1 MIECIRT
8 KATLIACALSSML
21 AVAQAQAPQKIT
33 IPPGELDT
41 ALESLVKQ
49 TGIQLLYDVRQ
60 VEGLRTLGV
69 SEAASPQAAVDALL
83 KGTTLTIKTDTSG
96 AILIAAPNSNRA
108 TATSATHDVPASLRS
123 AQADRQPA
131 PTQARNPADQGTNVR
146 SGAASTMEPSTFT
159 LDEIIVTGTRLK
171 RLEVEG
177 PSPVVVITRDDIERS
192 GAATPREVLNTVTQ
206 NAVSRDESGIGTFL
220 GASTV
225 QLRGLPLGTT
235 LMLINGRRVGSS
247 GPTVSAN
254 LFDLNN
260 IPLEA
265 IERIEVLTDSASA
278 IYGADAVGGAVNLI
292 LRSDFTG
299 AGANVRFGTSGEGDA
314 DERNAAL
321 TFGGKGD
328 AFSGMVVLDFFDRD
342 PLHGADRKLGSTWD
356 LSRLGAG
363 GTDFRETTGYPAN
376 IYGFDPD
383 TFDFA
388 PLPGLTTPFAA
399 TPPGTDGIGLTP
411 ADFAAS
417 DGMHSL
423 FDPGPYQTLQAE
435 AERKSVFASGRYIAS
450 SAIELFAE
458 ALYTHRDQIVEFAP
472 QPVSFATV
480 PASNPFNPFGV
491 DVWVDYRLT
500 ELGPRA
506 YEQTSEFSRFL
517 VGVEGQLGER
527 FDWQVYALVDE
538 DASDLF
544 NRGVADAAAVQSF
557 LDSTDPSVALN
568 VFSSTGNN
576 NPQTL
581 AAIRAAGESTDELS
595 TRSRMAEAVLRG
607 PLFDLPAGPASIVV
621 GINARHERVDYLRG
635 SEGITLRDERD
646 VKAVFAEA
654 SMPLVSAAQGV
665 PAVHSLEVT
674 AAIRHDDNSD
684 FDSSTNP
691 QFGLL
696 WRPVPSLLLRSSYG
710 EAFKAPSAFHLGLL
724 PITFP
729 FAALDPLRGN
739 APSAFLLRLG
749 GNRDLKPE
757 TGKSWSAGLV
767 WEPGFAPGFSAML
780 SGFRVEQEDFITAV
794 LPDVILAHEDLFP
807 GRVVRAPVDP
817 ADPPGFAGQIISVDS
832 SFANFGRL
840 TVKGADSQLK
850 YTFPRTAYGEFA
862 ASLGATYI
870 DEYKILVTPGVAP
883 TNEVNHANA
892 AGYPVR
898 LKGNAGINWSS
909 GSGWS
914 AALSARYLNSY
925 TDYDGARQLPSQTWL
940 DLQLGRRFDN
950 VTMLSIENIEA
961 SLGVINLT
969 DNQGDFSNNFGYDF
983 VQSDIR
989 GRFYYVS
996 LKTRF

>member
-1 MIECIRT
+1 MVNVTRT
-8 KATLIACALSSML
+8 TATVIACAVCWVA
-21 AVAQAQAPQKIT
+21 AVAQAQDSQKIT
-33 IPPGELDT
+33 IPPGDLNV

-49 TGIQLLYDVRQ
+49 TGVQLLYDVKQ
-60 VEGLRTLGV
+60 VEGLRTPGV

-83 KGTTLTIKTDTSG
+83 KGTALTIKTDASG
-96 AILIAAPNSNRA
+96 AILIAAPLSKRV
-108 TATSATHDVPASLRS
+108 TAMAEDTDAARLRL
-123 AQADRQPA
+123 AQAGREA
-131 PTQARNPADQGTNVR
+131 TPTTGGRTADQAARDR
-146 SGAASTMEPSTFT
+146 SGVAPSVDISTFT
-159 LDEIIVTGTRLK
+159 LDEIIVTGSRLK

-177 PSPVVVITRDDIERS
+177 PSPVVVITREEIERS
-192 GAATPREVLNTVTQ
+192 GATTAREVLNTVTQ
-206 NAVSRDESGIGTFL
+206 NAVSRDESGLGTFL

-260 IPLEA
+260 IPLGA

-292 LRSDFTG
+292 LRNDFTG
-299 AGANVRFGTSGEGDA
+299 AGASVRFGRSSEGDA

-321 TFGGKGD
+321 TFGGKGES
-328 AFSGMVVLDFFDRD
+328 FSGLVVLDFFDRD
-342 PLHGADRKLGSTWD
+342 PLRGKDRKLGSTWD

-363 GTDFRETTGYPAN
+363 GTDFRESTAYPAN
-376 IYGFDPD
+376 LYGFDPD
-383 TFDFA
+383 TFEFA
-388 PLPGLTTPFAA
+388 PLPGLTTPLAA
-399 TPPGTDGIGLTP
+399 SPPGTDGVGLTP

-417 DGMHSL
+417 DGTHSL

-435 AERKSVFASGRYIAS
+435 AKRKSVFASGRYVAAS
-450 SAIELFAE
+450 AVELFAE
-458 ALYTHRDQIVEFAP
+458 ALYTHRDQIIEFAP

-491 DVWVDYRLT
+491 DVWADYRLL

-517 VGVEGQLGER
+517 VGASGPLGQH
-527 FDWQVYALVDE
+527 FDWQVYALADE

-544 NRGVADAAAVQSF
+544 NRGVADAATLQSF

-568 VFSSTGNN
+568 VFSTTGNN

-581 AAIRAAGESTDELS
+581 AALRAAGESTDELS

-607 PLFDLPAGPASIVV
+607 ALFNVPAGPVSMVL
-621 GINARHERVDYLRG
+621 GLNARHERVDYLRG
-635 SEGITLRDERD
+635 SENITLRDERD
-646 VKAVFAEA
+646 IKAAFAEL
-654 SMPLVSAAQGV
+654 SLPLVGAAQGI
-665 PAVHSLEVT
+665 PAVHSLELT

-684 FDSSTNP
+684 FESSTNP
-691 QFGLL
+691 QFGVM

-724 PITFP
+724 PLTLP
-729 FAALDPLRGN
+729 FAALDPLRGDT
-739 APSAFLLRLG
+739 PSPFLLRLG

-757 TGKSWSAGLV
+757 TGKAWSAGLV
-767 WEPGFAPGFSAML
+767 WEPAFAPGFSAML
-780 SGFRVEQEDFITAV
+780 SGFRVEQEDFITVV
-794 LPDVILAHEDLFP
+794 LPDVILANEDLFP

-817 ADPPGFAGQIISVDS
+817 SDPTGFAGQIISVDS

-840 TVKGADSQLK
+840 TVKGADGQLK
-850 YTFPRTAYGEFA
+850 YAFPRTTYGEFA

-870 DEYKILVTPGVAP
+870 DEYEIFVTPGVAP
-883 TNEVNHANA
+883 SNEVNQANA

-898 LKGNAGINWSS
+898 LKGNAGVNWSS
-909 GSGWS
+909 SSGWS
-914 AALSARYLNSY
+914 AGMIARYLNSY
-925 TDYDGARQLPSQTWL
+925 TDYDGMRELPSQTWL
-940 DLQLGRRFDN
+940 DVQVGRRFDN
-950 VTMLSIENIEA
+950 LPLLSLDNVEA
-961 SLGVINLT
+961 TLGVTNLT

-989 GRFYYVS
+989 GRFFYVS
-996 LKTRF
+996 LKARF